1 MHNIFVDFLKSIR
14 IVNVLAIASAQWI
27 VSIALKESICIAIFY
42 TFLLSSMGYLQNN
55 ILDYNLDT
63 LGKKRTNQFLTAYFN
78 PLKNLIFGI
87 HIFVSISTIYF
98 LWNGNI
104 IHGCMILANWFLLN
118 LYNYFLK
125 KYPLIGNITVA
136 LLSSNVILYIFWLQD
151 NLNPTN
157 GLFLGFIFVLSLL
170 REIVKDLEDKDVDRQ
185 YSYQTLPILLPLNQ
199 IKIVTVLLT
208 LATLYLLIG
217 LDIPAWGKGLV
228 ASLLLLQSIFTFN
241 NRYSQAS
248 LFLKVVFFVGILM
261 LGMRSVL

>member
-1 MHNIFVDFLKSIR
+1 MHNIFVDFFKSIR
-14 IVNVLAIASAQWI
+14 IFNVLAIACAQWI
-27 VSIALKESICIAIFY
+27 VSIVLKDSVFIAFFY

-151 NLNPTN
+151 NLNPAN

-170 REIVKDLEDKDVDRQ
+170 REIVKDIEDKDVDMH
-185 YSYQTLPILLPLNQ
+185 YGYQTLPILLPLN
-199 IKIVTVLLT
+199 IVKAITSFLSFIILCILLFMEFP
-208 LATLYLLIG
+208 L
-217 LDIPAWGKGLV
+217 WGKGLV
-228 ASLLLLQSIFTFN
+228 SLLMLLQIGSTFKNHISLASTLLKAIFFI
-241 NRYSQAS
+241 
-248 LFLKVVFFVGILM
+248 GIVI
-261 LGMRSVL
+261 LGVKI